1 MLIFTPIRYRLYNH
15 HLLQGGT
22 FCATITAAP
31 TPVNLKDYET
41 VERLQPALNLVLDKL
56 SKDTDTIIEHLSPIA
71 RHDPLAKGKN

>member
-1 MLIFTPIRYRLYNH
+1 M
-15 HLLQGGT
+15 
-22 FCATITAAP
+22 TAAP

-71 RHDPLAKGKN
+71 KHDPLAKGKN